1 MVWPTLAR
9 HLLARQQA
17 ARNSDAATVAA
28 MRQRLAAAGTRLLG
42 RSLAIRHV
50 AAGSCNGCELEL
62 RATQNMIYDLTQYGL
77 SFTPSPRHADILL
90 ITGVAARNMLEAVRQ
105 AREAMP
111 DPVLVVAVGD
121 CAVDGGVFKGSPA
134 ITGGA
139 DSILPVDLL
148 IAGCPPTPGQI
159 IEGLL
164 ALLEAHSGEGAA
176 AEQFKTGGAF

>member
-1 MVWPTLAR
+1 MVWATLAR
-9 HLLARQQA
+9 HLAGRQA
-17 ARNSDAATVAA
+17 AARHADPAGVTA
-28 MRQRLAAAGTRLLG
+28 MAQRLQAAGAQKLG

-62 RATQNMIYDLTQYGL
+62 RATQNLIHDLTQYGL

-90 ITGVAARNMLEAVRQ
+90 ITGVAARNMRDAVRQ

-111 DPVLVVAVGD
+111 DPVLVIAVGD

-148 IAGCPPTPGQI
+148 VSGCPPTPGQI

-164 ALLEAHSGEGAA
+164 ALVEAH
-176 AEQFKTGGAF
+176 GG

>member
-1 MVWPTLAR
+1 MWKTIAR
-9 HLLARQQA
+9 HFIAQPA
-17 ARNSDAATVAA
+17 APRKANSAAVAA
-28 MRQRLAAAGTRLLG
+28 LRQRLTAAGHEKLG

-62 RATQNMIYDLTQYGL
+62 RATQNLIYDLTQYGL

-90 ITGVAARNMLEAVRQ
+90 ITGVAGGNMLTAVRE

-111 DPVLVVAVGD
+111 DPVLVIAVGD

-134 ITGGA
+134 IAGGA
-139 DSILPVDLL
+139 DAMLQVDLVV
-148 IAGCPPTPGQI
+148 AGCPPAPAQI

-164 ALLEAHSGEGAA
+164 ALLEANDTAPRPVRVPR
-176 AEQFKTGGAF
+176 

>member
-1 MVWPTLAR
+1 MVWQTLAR
-9 HLLARQQA
+9 HLLSKTPAKRGGDLNNAAALGQRLKEAGA
-17 ARNSDAATVAA
+17 AR
-28 MRQRLAAAGTRLLG
+28 LG

-62 RATQNMIYDLTQYGL
+62 RATQNMIHDLTRYGL

-90 ITGVAARNMLEAVRQ
+90 ITGVAARNMLDAVRQ

-111 DPVLVVAVGD
+111 DPVFVVAVGD

-134 ITGGA
+134 IAGGA
-139 DSILPVDLL
+139 DAILPVDLL

-164 ALLEAHSGEGAA
+164 ALIEAHDPAPLIVREI
-176 AEQFKTGGAF
+176 

>member
-1 MVWPTLAR
+1 MVWPTIAR
-9 HLLARQQA
+9 HLLSKPRAPRIA
-17 ARNSDAATVAA
+17 DPATVAA
-28 MRQRLAAAGTRLLG
+28 LRERLAAISAQKLG

-62 RATQNMIYDLTQYGL
+62 RATQNLIHDLTQYGL

-90 ITGVAARNMLEAVRQ
+90 ITGVATRNMAEALRQ
-105 AREAMP
+105 THMAMP
-111 DPVLVVAVGD
+111 QPALVIAVGD

-139 DSILPVDLL
+139 DSILPIDLL
-148 IAGCPPTPGQI
+148 ISGCPPAPGQI

-164 ALLEAHSGEGAA
+164 SLIEAHTAS
-176 AEQFKTGGAF
+176 

>member
-9 HLLARQQA
+9 HLLRRPAAPSQA
-17 ARNSDAATVAA
+17 EPATVAA
-28 MRQRLAAAGTRLLG
+28 MAARLAAVGQRKLG

-77 SFTPSPRHADILL
+77 SFTASPRHADILL
-90 ITGVAARNMLEAVRQ
+90 ITGVAARNMAEAVRQ
-105 AREAMP
+105 ACEAMP
-111 DPVLVVAVGD
+111 DPALVIAIGD

-139 DSILPVDLL
+139 ESILPVDLL
-148 IAGCPPTPGQI
+148 IAGCPPTPAQI

-164 ALLEAHSGEGAA
+164 ALIEANG
-176 AEQFKTGGAF
+176 

>member
-1 MVWPTLAR
+1 MVWQTLAR
-9 HLLARQQA
+9 HLLTKPTPRRAPDQNTIA
-17 ARNSDAATVAA
+17 ALT
-28 MRQRLAAAGTRLLG
+28 QRLKETGSGRLG

-62 RATQNMIYDLTQYGL
+62 RATQNLIHDLTRYGL

-90 ITGVAARNMLEAVRQ
+90 ITGVAAKNMIDAVRQ

-111 DPVLVVAVGD
+111 DPAFTVATGD
-121 CAVDGGVFKGSPA
+121 CAVDGGVFKGSHA

-139 DSILPVDLL
+139 SSILPIDLL
-148 IAGCPPTPGQI
+148 IPGCPPTPGQI

-164 ALLEAHSGEGAA
+164 ALIEANAPPRLIMRDIVG
-176 AEQFKTGGAF
+176 

>member
-1 MVWPTLAR
+1 MAWPTLAR
-9 HLLARQQA
+9 HLLNRPPPAEVA
-17 ARNSDAATVAA
+17 EPATVAA
-28 MRQRLAAAGTRLLG
+28 MAARLQQAGQHKLG

-62 RATQNMIYDLTQYGL
+62 RATQNMLYDLTQYGL
-77 SFTPSPRHADILL
+77 SFTASPRHADILL
-90 ITGVAARNMLEAVRQ
+90 ITGVAARNMAEAVRQ

-111 DPVLVVAVGD
+111 DPVMVIAIGD

-139 DSILPVDLL
+139 ESILPVDLL
-148 IAGCPPTPGQI
+148 ISGCPPTPAQI

-164 ALLEAHSGEGAA
+164 ALVEAHALAKG
-176 AEQFKTGGAF
+176 